1 MNGCTL
7 SDLRPYLLTVSSQDG
22 PEDSPFTKTVRNT
35 CMRDALTS
43 LRNLIVV
50 AFLCELKS
58 LIGELPQN
66 PSNPIPSINGFD
78 RIKKKVKV
86 GWLYFTI
93 RGVVDL
99 IIVMGSKA
107 RVEIRVL

>member
-1 MNGCTL
+1 M
-7 SDLRPYLLTVSSQDG
+7 
-22 PEDSPFTKTVRNT
+22 
-35 CMRDALTS
+35 
-43 LRNLIVV
+43 
-50 AFLCELKS
+50 
-58 LIGELPQN
+58 
-66 PSNPIPSINGFD
+66 
-78 RIKKKVKV
+78 KV